1 MTDTRMTDTEVRT
14 VRPIVDVCPAPTR
27 QRGDSSSQARTTQQ
41 QPTTQTVVYGDFT
54 CWKCALANR
63 RANLLRRSGHPIE
76 WRAVESERGLPVRG
90 RRRTEQEF
98 ERVALVRNE
107 FNPQLRPGE
116 IMPQTLPDLVPKT
129 TAAVSAYAEA
139 VVANVADQVRGLLFA
154 AYWTHGTDIGDP
166 EILRTLLAA
175 EFMSSDAT
183 SDPIA
188 RFGYAV
194 AMTREPITGAA
205 WRLIR
210 EWRDDLAQLQR
221 SEVPVVTDSSGTH
234 CGDAALR
241 RLADLLDETQVVT
254 DGGPPR
260 VNSTMQDWEPLTTVD
275 PPEAWT
281 SQVGDPWRRAGI
293 IRRAGLRR

>member
-1 MTDTRMTDTEVRT
+1 MTDAEVRT
-14 VRPIVDVCPAPTR
+14 VDPVADVRPPSP
-27 QRGDSSSQARTTQQ
+27 GLSGSSSGQAGTTQD
-41 QPTTQTVVYGDFT
+41 QPTTHTVVYGDFT

-63 RANLLRRSGHPIE
+63 RADLLRSSGHTIE
-76 WRAVESERGLPVRG
+76 WRAVESEPGLPVHG
-90 RRRTEQEF
+90 RRRTAQELD
-98 ERVALVRNE
+98 RVVLVRNE

-116 IMPQTLPDLVPKT
+116 IMPQALPDLVPKT

-139 VVANVADQVRGLLFA
+139 VVANVAEQVRGLLFA
-154 AYWTHGTDIGDP
+154 AYWRHGTDIGNP

-194 AMTREPITGAA
+194 AMTREPITTAA

-210 EWRDDLAQLQR
+210 EWRDDWAQLQHAQL
-221 SEVPVVTDSSGTH
+221 PVVTDASGTH
-234 CGDAALR
+234 CGDAALE
-241 RLADLLDETQVVT
+241 RLADLLNETHAVT
-254 DGGPPR
+254 DGGHPR
-260 VNSTMQDWEPLTTVD
+260 VISTMQDWEPLTTVD

-293 IRRAGLRR
+293 IRRTGLRR

>member
-1 MTDTRMTDTEVRT
+1 MTDTT
-14 VRPIVDVCPAPTR
+14 VR
-27 QRGDSSSQARTTQQ
+27 
-41 QPTTQTVVYGDFT
+41 TVVYGDFT
-54 CWKCALANR
+54 CWRCALANR
-63 RANLLRRSGHPIE
+63 RADLLRGSGYTVE
-76 WRAVESERGLPVRG
+76 WRAVENEHGLPVRG
-90 RRRTEQEF
+90 RRRTAHES
-98 ERVALVRNE
+98 ERVLAVRSE
-107 FNPQLRPGE
+107 FSPQLRAGE
-116 IMPQTLPDLVPKT
+116 ILPQGLPDLVPKT

-154 AYWTHGTDIGDP
+154 SYWRDGTDIGDP

-194 AMTREPITGAA
+194 AMTREPITTAA

-210 EWRDDLAQLQR
+210 EWRDGWAQLQR
-221 SEVPVVTDSSGTH
+221 AQLPLVVDSSGTY
-234 CGDAALR
+234 CGDAALQ
-241 RLADLLDETQVVT
+241 RLAELLKATHPAV
-254 DGGPPR
+254 DGEHPR
-260 VNSTMQDWEPLTTVD
+260 VVSTMQDWEPLTAVD